1 MLGVVPNRVWQVLTI
16 TSAGLVAACAAHRP
30 PTGAPLAHVV
40 GVGSADSLAAAIR
53 RRVADVPGAV
63 AGMYYRA
70 VNDPA
75 DTLAIG
81 ADGSFHAASTMKIAV
96 MIQVFR
102 DADAGRLALGQLI
115 VVRNEFASIVDG
127 SPYTLDPKDDSDSG
141 MYALV
146 GHSVTVRDLMLRMIQ
161 RSSNLATNT
170 VIGLVGAARADSTA
184 HALGATHIRV
194 LRGVED
200 GKAFERGLNNTT
212 TARDLAALLIA
223 IQQDKAATPAGCAA
237 MRDVL
242 LGQEFNTEI
251 PAGLPAGTKV
261 AHKTGQ
267 ITGVLHDAA
276 IVYPAK
282 APPYVLVVLT
292 SGIPDE
298 RVARAMI
305 ADISRMVY
313 GHFIGMG
320 R

>member
-1 MLGVVPNRVWQVLTI
+1 
-16 TSAGLVAACAAHRP
+16 
-30 PTGAPLAHVV
+30 
-40 GVGSADSLAAAIR
+40 
-53 RRVADVPGAV
+53 
-63 AGMYYRA
+63 
-70 VNDPA
+70 
-75 DTLAIG
+75 
-81 ADGSFHAASTMKIAV
+81 
-96 MIQVFR
+96 
-102 DADAGRLALGQLI
+102 
-115 VVRNEFASIVDG
+115 
-127 SPYTLDPKDDSDSG
+127 
-141 MYALV
+141 
-146 GHSVTVRDLMLRMIQ
+146 MLRMIQ

-170 VIGLVGAARADSTA
+170 VIGLVGAGRADSTA
-184 HALGATHIRV
+184 HALGASHIRV

-223 IQQDKAATPAGCAA
+223 IQQDKAAPPAACAA

-251 PAGLPAGTKV
+251 PAGLPAGVRV

-292 SGIPDE
+292 SGMPDE
-298 RVARAMI
+298 RAARAMI
-305 ADISRMVY
+305 VDISRMVY
-313 GHFIGMG
+313 RHYIGEG

>member
-1 MLGVVPNRVWQVLTI
+1 MI
-16 TSAGLVAACAAHRP
+16 TGAGLLAACAGHHPA
-30 PTGAPLAHVV
+30 TGASPALGMRA
-40 GVGSADSLAAAIR
+40 GSGDSLAAVIR
-53 RRVADVPGAV
+53 QRVATVPGAA
-63 AGMYYRA
+63 AGIYYRA
-70 VNDPA
+70 VDAPA

-81 ADGSFHAASTMKIAV
+81 ADSSFHAASTMKIAI

-102 DADAGRLALGQLI
+102 DAEAGRLALGQEI
-115 VVRNEFASIVDG
+115 IVRNQFASIADG
-127 SPYTLDPKDDSDSG
+127 SPYALDPKDDSDSG
-141 MYALV
+141 MYDLV
-146 GHSVTVRDLMLRMIQ
+146 GHSVTVRDLTLRMIQ

-170 VIGLVGAARADSTA
+170 VIGLVGASRADSTA
-184 HALGATHIRV
+184 HALGASHIRV

-212 TARDLAALLIA
+212 TARDLGALLMA
-223 IQQDKAATPAGCAA
+223 IQQDRAATPADCAA
-237 MRDVL
+237 MRQVL

-276 IVYPAK
+276 IVYPAT

-305 ADISRMVY
+305 ANISRMVY
-313 GHFIGMG
+313 GHYIGEG

>member
-1 MLGVVPNRVWQVLTI
+1 MGHSVYRMRQLLTI
-16 TSAGLVAACAAHRP
+16 AGAGVLAACAGHHP
-30 PTGAPLAHVV
+30 PAGTASTRVV
-40 GVGSADSLAAAIR
+40 RASSAGSLAAGIKQ
-53 RRVADVPGAV
+53 RVAAVPGAA
-63 AGMYYRA
+63 AGIYYRA
-70 VNDPA
+70 MDDPA

-81 ADGSFHAASTMKIAV
+81 ADSSFHAASTMKIAV
-96 MIQVFR
+96 MIQVYR
-102 DADAGRLALGQLI
+102 DADAGRLALDQPI
-115 VVRNEFASIVDG
+115 TVRNQFASIVDG
-127 SPYTLDPKDDSDSG
+127 SPYALDPKDDSDSG
-141 MYALV
+141 MYDLV
-146 GHSVTVRDLMLRMIQ
+146 GRSITVRDLMLRMIQ

-184 HALGATHIRV
+184 HALGASRIRV

-251 PAGLPAGTKV
+251 PAGLPAGVRV

-276 IVYPAK
+276 IVYPAT

-292 SGIPDE
+292 SGMPDE
-298 RVARAMI
+298 RVARRMI
-305 ADISRMVY
+305 VDISRMVY
-313 GHFIGMG
+313 RRYKG